1 MLDRYLKEFKQRDE
15 SGVLKCKMKN
25 NRKDALLKLEE
36 VRVGIES
43 LAKKLLEL

>member
-1 MLDRYLKEFKQRDE
+1 MQNE
-15 SGVLKCKMKN
+15 N

-36 VRVGIES
+36 TRVGIES